1 MSMWLAVRSVSWRSS
16 WGSFDAAR
24 AAVVLAV
31 GALCLMAG
39 CKKAAT
45 PSGNGLFPV
54 VLQTDWYPQPEQGG
68 FYDALLKG
76 YYKGEGLDV
85 TIAPGGPYVIA
96 EQQVSTGAAQ
106 FAMGTSDQVLVKVS
120 RGLPLLAVGATM
132 QKDPQCVM
140 LHAESPVKS
149 FAELNG
155 HAMAVKPG
163 SIWFEYLVKKFKLGD
178 VREIPAT
185 YSVANF
191 LQDPNYIQQC
201 FVTSEPFFAEK
212 SGAKVKT
219 MLIGDTGYKPY
230 RVFFTSQTFAKEH
243 PEIVAKFVRAS
254 LKGWRDYLSAPAP
267 VEAEISRLNPAMSA
281 EQMAF
286 SVKTLTDG
294 HFVTGDPDQF
304 GQFTPERWAT
314 MYQQLVDLKVITSS
328 IDPATAYTA
337 KFLPQP

>member
-16 WGSFDAAR
+16 WSSFDAAR

-45 PSGNGLFPV
+45 PGGNGLFPV

-76 YYKGEGLDV
+76 YYKAEGLDV

-163 SIWFEYLVKKFKLGD
+163 SIWFEYLVKEVQAG
-178 VREIPAT
+178 
-185 YSVANF
+185 
-191 LQDPNYIQQC
+191 
-201 FVTSEPFFAEK
+201 
-212 SGAKVKT
+212 
-219 MLIGDTGYKPY
+219 
-230 RVFFTSQTFAKEH
+230 
-243 PEIVAKFVRAS
+243 
-254 LKGWRDYLSAPAP
+254 
-267 VEAEISRLNPAMSA
+267 
-281 EQMAF
+281 
-286 SVKTLTDG
+286 
-294 HFVTGDPDQF
+294 
-304 GQFTPERWAT
+304 
-314 MYQQLVDLKVITSS
+314 
-328 IDPATAYTA
+328 
-337 KFLPQP
+337 